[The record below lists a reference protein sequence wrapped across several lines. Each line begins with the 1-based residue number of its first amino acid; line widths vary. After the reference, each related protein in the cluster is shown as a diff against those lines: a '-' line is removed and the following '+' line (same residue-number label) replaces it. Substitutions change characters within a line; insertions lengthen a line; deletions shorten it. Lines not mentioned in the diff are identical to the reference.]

1 MSEVLPPPRHDA
13 DPKETP
19 RYRSPL
25 PTMRSPY
32 NAATRTGNLHTTSR
46 PSVDGNAA
54 DVAHLSSKHCSKCH
68 TVSRPISSSHG
79 SRPHTADDAISP
91 FRPPTT
97 PPLGALSV
105 HAARIMH
112 VQRCVPSAPLRPAH
126 EAVAWQRRSYGLT
139 PQRKVAL
146 ACITSCDID
155 RRGHPTLLS
164 APTVAHLAC
173 LLLPYGRGTAVRD
186 VATPGPQHGVNDP
199 FPGSCPSCG

>member
-1 MSEVLPPPRHDA
+1 M
-13 DPKETP
+13 TP
-19 RYRSPL
+19 IRKRPLDYRSPL

-68 TVSRPISSSHG
+68 TISRPISSSHG

-173 LLLPYGRGTAVRD
+173 LLLPMI
-186 VATPGPQHGVNDP
+186 
-199 FPGSCPSCG
+199 